1 MEVIKK
7 LFSRFKKK
15 QYLSIVAIFKNEA
28 HIIDEWIAH
37 YINEGVDHF
46 YLIDNGSN
54 DSYLEKIQSYLDQG
68 IISLIIDDEKW
79 AQVKLYNQ
87 YVLPLKHRSEW
98 LIVCDLD
105 EFIYA
110 RNGYNTIR
118 EYLES
123 RPNSIA
129 MVRVPWKMFGSNG
142 NKKQPV
148 SVIDSFTKR
157 CEYIN
162 EVEHPGMRGHSY
174 SSSKVIVRNRFLNYI
189 NIHQCDLRK
198 WPKGVVENSKGEA
211 MTMEDPNHQYIDEG
225 LLKES
230 FLHLNHY
237 AIQSFDWF
245 MKVKMTRGAADTERH
260 EQIRDKDY
268 FLKYDLTTNQIEDS
282 ELSLKTNNA
291 CQKDDNANDRRA

>member
-7 LFSRFKKK
+7 LFSRFRKK

-37 YINEGVDHF
+37 YINEGVNHF
-46 YLIDNGSN
+46 YLIDNGS
-54 DSYLEKIQSYLDQG
+54 DDMYLEKIQSFIDKG
-68 IISLIIDDEKW
+68 IITLFSDGEKW

-87 YVLPLKHRSEW
+87 YVLPIKNDSEW
-98 LIVCDLD
+98 LMVCDLD

-110 RNGYNTIR
+110 RNGYDTISD
-118 EYLES
+118 YLNS
-123 RPNSIA
+123 RPNNTA
-129 MVRVPWKMFGSNG
+129 MIRIPWKMFGSNG
-142 NKKQPV
+142 NKKQPA

-162 EVEHPGMRGHSY
+162 EIEHPGMRDPSH
-174 SSSKVIVRNRFLNYI
+174 SSSKVIVRTKFLSYV
-189 NIHQCDLRK
+189 NIHQCDLKK
-198 WPKGVVENSKGEA
+198 WPKRVIENSNGQA
-211 MTMEDPNHQYIDEG
+211 ITMEDPNHQYIDEC
-225 LLKES
+225 LLNES

-237 AIQSFDWF
+237 AIQSLDWF

-260 EQIRDKDY
+260 EQIRNKDY

-282 ELSLKTNNA
+282 ELSLKTN
-291 CQKDDNANDRRA
+291 ANSR